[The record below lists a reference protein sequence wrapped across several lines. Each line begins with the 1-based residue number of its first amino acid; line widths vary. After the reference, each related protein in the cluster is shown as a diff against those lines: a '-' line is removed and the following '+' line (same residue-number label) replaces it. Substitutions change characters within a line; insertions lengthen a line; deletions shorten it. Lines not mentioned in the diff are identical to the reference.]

1 MVERLPVDRAEAV
14 RMVDLAGM
22 SQAAAAT
29 TVQVSHSGMKSR
41 VQRGRARLRE
51 MLLACCQVD
60 QDVRGRVQ
68 GCSTNSVGGECA

>member
-1 MVERLPVDRAEAV
+1 MVDRLPAEQAEAI

-22 SQAAAAT
+22 SQVQAAEK
-29 TVQVSHSGMKSR
+29 VHVSHSGMKSR

-51 MLLACCQVD
+51 LLTACCNVE

-68 GCSTNSVGGECA
+68 GCASRSTSGECG